1 MWYNERERQIDRE
14 RERERERESTECI
27 SENQRPRSYCERLV
41 FPKTRRKLLFRI

>member
-1 MWYNERERQIDRE
+1 MREICGLGTKRE
-14 RERERERESTECI
+14 REREREQECI

>member
-1 MWYNERERQIDRE
+1 MTEICGLGTKRE
-14 RERERERESTECI
+14 REREREREYKCI